1 MGTVGSGAVWG
12 RTRVPFPASLAAA
25 APSPAQQGPCLRFCF
40 SQGRA
45 TTGDVRVH
53 LFQTEV
59 FWSSFGF
66 TGKSC
71 VPGRQVDAFSRTELR
86 APVRFT
92 PPHPPVSPQCP
103 FPVPG
108 PHPGRHVT
116 FTHSGSLVSSWPFLA
131 LSLVLMAILSAGRYF
146 AERPGN
152 CRHILPESTPV
163 GRGPPFPTVMFAQ
176 GLF

>member
-25 APSPAQQGPCLRFCF
+25 APSRAQQGPCLRFCF

-92 PPHPPVSPQCP
+92 PPPPPRFS
-103 FPVPG
+103 PVPFSR
-108 PHPGRHVT
+108 PRTPSRT
-116 FTHSGSLVSSWPFLA
+116 PRDIYSFRL
-131 LSLVLMAILSAGRYF
+131 LSLLLAVSRTFLGF
-146 AERPGN
+146 DGHPE
-152 CRHILPESTPV
+152 CR
-163 GRGPPFPTVMFAQ
+163 
-176 GLF
+176 

>member
-66 TGKSC
+66 REVVCTWP
-71 VPGRQVDAFSRTELR
+71 PGGRVLTHRALSASQVH
-86 APVRFT
+86 

-163 GRGPPFPTVMFAQ
+163 GRGSPFPTVMFAQ